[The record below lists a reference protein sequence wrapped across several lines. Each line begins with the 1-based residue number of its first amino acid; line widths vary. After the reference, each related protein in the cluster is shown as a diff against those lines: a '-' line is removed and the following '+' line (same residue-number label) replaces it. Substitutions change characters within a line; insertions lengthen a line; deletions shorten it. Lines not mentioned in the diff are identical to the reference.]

1 MSHIDSYGAMCHDD
15 FDVVNWRATL
25 YAGLGIARFVPRFSR
40 NAHNH
45 SIVVIL

>member
-15 FDVVNWRATL
+15 FDVVNWRATF
-25 YAGLGIARFVPRFSR
+25 AGLGIARFVPRFSR